1 MAKKTDQE
9 NEIIKLPVTLEGF
22 AFNKRSQDW
31 GISFV
36 MQPENL
42 EMGKPLMNCM
52 GDHFVLMLVRV
63 KSMDNL
69 REALEKE
76 IEGI

>member
-1 MAKKTDQE
+1 MAKKQLE
-9 NEIIKLPVTLEGF
+9 PEYIKLPVTLEGF
-22 AFNKRSQDW
+22 SFNKRTQDW
-31 GISFV
+31 NISFT

-42 EMGKPLMNCM
+42 EMGKPLMNHM

-63 KSMDNL
+63 KSMDTL
-69 REALEKE
+69 RDALEKE